1 MQNGKTRL
9 RRIGLSL
16 CFLGP
21 VTIFFCLVFVI
32 PFLSGIYYSFTEWNG
47 VDQKAIWIGW
57 ENFVTIVTQDA
68 QFLKSFGFTVKFTIV
83 TLVLTNV
90 LAFLFALA
98 LVQPLKTRNALRTAF
113 FLPNVIGG
121 VLLGFIWRF
130 IFVNGFST
138 LGQLTGIAVL
148 QQPWLGTPE
157 TGFWGV
163 VLVYTWR
170 SVGYLMI
177 IYVANLLNIDKAQ
190 LEAAQIDG
198 AQGFSLFRYMIFP
211 LVMPA
216 ITVCLFL
223 TLSWTFKSFD
233 IVISLTQGGPF
244 RSTET
249 VALNIYLEA
258 FSYGNYG
265 VGAAKALMYFLIVGI
280 FTLTQ
285 VNLTKKAEVEA

>member
-1 MQNGKTRL
+1 MMNWKKRL
-9 RRIGLSL
+9 RRIGLSV

-21 VTIFFCLVFVI
+21 MTFFFCLVFVL
-32 PFLSGIYYSFTEWNG
+32 PFFSGIYYSFTEWNG
-47 VDQKAIWIGW
+47 IDQEAQWIGLK
-57 ENFVTIVTQDA
+57 NFVTIFTQDA
-68 QFLKSFGFTVKFTIV
+68 QFLQSFWFTLQFTIV
-83 TLVLTNV
+83 TLVLANV

-98 LVQPLKTRNALRTAF
+98 LVQPIKSRNALRTAF

-130 IFVNGFST
+130 IFVNGFGT
-138 LGQLTGIAVL
+138 LGQMTNLSIF
-148 QQPWLGTPE
+148 QMPWLGTPE
-157 TGFWGV
+157 TGFWGI

-177 IYVANLLNIDKAQ
+177 IYVANLLNIDKSL
-190 LEAAQIDG
+190 LEAARIDG
-198 AQGFSLFRYMIFP
+198 AKGLALFRYSIFP

-233 IVISLTQGGPF
+233 IVIALTHGGPF

-249 VALNIYLEA
+249 AALNIYLEV
-258 FSYGNYG
+258 FSYNNYG
-265 VGAAKALMYFLIVGI
+265 LGAAKSFIYFLVVGI

-285 VNLTKKAEVEA
+285 VGLTKKAEVEA